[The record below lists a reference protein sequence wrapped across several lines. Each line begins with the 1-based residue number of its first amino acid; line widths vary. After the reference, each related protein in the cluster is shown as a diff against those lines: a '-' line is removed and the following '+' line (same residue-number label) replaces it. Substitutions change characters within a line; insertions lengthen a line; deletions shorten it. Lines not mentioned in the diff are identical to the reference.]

1 MKITKPLKA
10 IGERSGRLKK
20 MLGAEISKEISETH
34 NVKFDEQMAI
44 AMNALEAIFAY
55 IEAESGKDIR
65 PEDFKK
71 YEILRADVKEAI
83 YGRVKS
89 I

>member
-20 MLGAEISKEISETH
+20 MCGAEISDEISKT
-34 NVKFDEQMAI
+34 VTVDEQIAI
-44 AMNALEAIFAY
+44 TMNALEAIFAY

>member
-10 IGERSGRLKK
+10 IGDRSGRLKK
-20 MLGAEISKEISETH
+20 MCGAEISDKISKT
-34 NVKFDEQMAI
+34 VTVDEQIAI

-55 IEAESGKDIR
+55 IESESGKDIR